1 MTDYQEA
8 VQVPSAAFSGPE
20 LKQGVPVMNKLGLPR
35 PICGQFA
42 SVYELEHGGSRWAVK
57 CFLRNIPDLHSRYAK
72 ISNHLSECDLPYFVT
87 FEYQQKGIRV
97 RGNHYPLVK
106 MEWVEGLGLNQFL
119 EQNLTNQTVLA
130 ALEQDWLTLLED
142 LQPVRI
148 AHCDLQHGNVLVT
161 DDGSL
166 RLIDYDGMWV
176 PKLKGQKS
184 NEVGH
189 PDYQSPLRT
198 EKDFNADIDGF
209 AGDVIHV
216 AIRALA
222 AWDKYNNGDNILF
235 RRQDFLDPRKSALFA
250 EIRSLGDQEINGKL
264 DDLTRACGGKVKR
277 GGPSRFFK
285 PKKAK
290 APREATASPEPRQ
303 AKPAAPVPAAAPAQ
317 TPKPPPTPA
326 PLAGGL
332 APSPKKM
339 VTPPPKSAPKPKP
352 KPAPAPRPAAAPP
365 APKGPGSWLAD
376 HVGGGAAAPKSAP
389 AKPKGASIL
398 KPARILKSAAK
409 MMPAAKPP
417 PAPTPA
423 PAAQP
428 RPATR
433 PIPQPSPAAAFHGR
447 QPYGKRVLG
456 FTRLLINFL
465 LVGPVLIATVLHL
478 QELSAGFAERATAI
492 LASGFG
498 LALLLGILSIVSI
511 YVARKTHRVVS
522 VLFFGLTA
530 VLMLLTIFSELLTA
544 GWSDWTG
551 DEPVQCV
558 VILAMLVLSGL
569 GLTVEHF
576 CHRLGV
582 VTQWRRPWSN

>member
-1 MTDYQEA
+1 
-8 VQVPSAAFSGPE
+8 
-20 LKQGVPVMNKLGLPR
+20 
-35 PICGQFA
+35 
-42 SVYELEHGGSRWAVK
+42 
-57 CFLRNIPDLHSRYAK
+57 
-72 ISNHLSECDLPYFVT
+72 
-87 FEYQQKGIRV
+87 
-97 RGNHYPLVK
+97 
-106 MEWVEGLGLNQFL
+106 
-119 EQNLTNQTVLA
+119 
-130 ALEQDWLTLLED
+130 
-142 LQPVRI
+142 
-148 AHCDLQHGNVLVT
+148 
-161 DDGSL
+161 
-166 RLIDYDGMWV
+166 
-176 PKLKGQKS
+176 
-184 NEVGH
+184 
-189 PDYQSPLRT
+189 
-198 EKDFNADIDGF
+198 
-209 AGDVIHV
+209 
-216 AIRALA
+216 
-222 AWDKYNNGDNILF
+222 
-235 RRQDFLDPRKSALFA
+235 
-250 EIRSLGDQEINGKL
+250 
-264 DDLTRACGGKVKR
+264 
-277 GGPSRFFK
+277 
-285 PKKAK
+285 
-290 APREATASPEPRQ
+290 
-303 AKPAAPVPAAAPAQ
+303 
-317 TPKPPPTPA
+317 
-326 PLAGGL
+326 
-332 APSPKKM
+332 
-339 VTPPPKSAPKPKP
+339 
-352 KPAPAPRPAAAPP
+352 
-365 APKGPGSWLAD
+365 
-376 HVGGGAAAPKSAP
+376 VGGGTAAPKSAP

-478 QELSAGFAERATAI
+478 QELLAGFAERATAI

-582 VTQWRRPWSN
+582 VTRGGRGATDNNG